1 MWGNP
6 WRFESSRPHLARIRA
21 YRIPDRRPCLCSVD
35 NGDPSPQSFA
45 RRAGMK
51 LLGLQIPNFTFP
63 GVPNDRL
70 FEHVVTLATA
80 AEKAGFDS
88 VFVMDHL
95 YQIHGVGPPTEPM
108 LEGYTTLAGIAA
120 RTARIRLGTLVTGVT
135 YRNPALL
142 AKVVTTLDI
151 VSSGRAILGS
161 GAAWNEDEHRGYGY
175 EFRPVGDRLSRLE
188 EALQICRAMFRE
200 AAPSFEGRYYRIQG
214 ALNFPR
220 PIQPGGPP
228 IMIGGG
234 GEQRTLKLVARYA
247 DMCNIF
253 GDPATVR
260 HKMEVL
266 ERHCETVGRD
276 PSTIVKTRLGSLI
289 IRKADAEAERLFQ
302 QLLNRPGINR
312 DWARAGFIVG
322 GPDRVAEQ
330 AQKLLDAGL
339 DGLIFNM
346 PHMEDHHAMA
356 LAGDTLAG
364 LRQPVTAR

>member
-1 MWGNP
+1 
-6 WRFESSRPHLARIRA
+6 
-21 YRIPDRRPCLCSVD
+21 
-35 NGDPSPQSFA
+35 
-45 RRAGMK
+45 MK
-51 LLGLQIPNFTFP
+51 FLGFQIPNYTFP
-63 GVPNDRL
+63 GVTNDRL
-70 FEHVVTLATA
+70 FDHVAMLANTA
-80 AEKAGFDS
+80 ERAGFDA
-88 VFVMDHL
+88 VFVMDHF
-95 YQIHGVGPPTEPM
+95 YQLPNIGPRTEPM

-120 RTARIRLGTLVTGVT
+120 RTTKIRLGTLVTGVT

-151 VSSGRAILGS
+151 VSSGRAILGL

-175 EFRPVGDRLSRLE
+175 DFPPVGERLNRLE

-200 AAPSFEGRYYRIQG
+200 EAPSFEGRYYRIEG
-214 ALNFPR
+214 ALNSPR

-234 GEQRTLKLVARYA
+234 GEQRTLKLVAQYA

-253 GDPATVR
+253 GDPAIVR

-276 PSTIVKTRLGSLI
+276 PRTIVKTRLGSLI
-289 IRKADAEAERLFQ
+289 IRKTDAEAERLYE
-302 QLLNRPGINR
+302 QLLNRPGVNR

-322 GPDRVAEQ
+322 GPDRVAER
-330 AQKLLDAGL
+330 AQMLLDAGL

-346 PHMEDHHAMA
+346 PHMEDPEAIA
-356 LAGDTLAG
+356 LAGETLAR
-364 LRQPVTAR
+364 LREPAAAR